1 MYKETKML
9 QPKRAKSEKIK
20 LTNDSY
26 KKARKLFSYLK
37 PYRVEYGIG
46 WIFLVLST
54 SAGLVFPILLG
65 QLLGLSNGSQ
75 TSMGEAVKA
84 IDLSNISTVVLVLFI
99 LFGGQAIFSYFRVIL
114 FTNATEKALR
124 DLRND
129 VFTRMLHLPMDFF
142 NRHTVGE
149 LTSRI
154 SADITQIQETLR
166 TTVAE
171 FFRQIVMVVGGI
183 MYLTYV
189 SWKLSLIMLSLI
201 PLITISAVLFGKFIK
216 KLSKEAQDQTASAN
230 AIAEESLTG
239 IANIKAF
246 TNENFLIKKFK
257 NAVEEIKRLNIKSG
271 IWRGVFI
278 SFMVFCMFG
287 AIVFIIWRGLLM
299 TQGDNPALTQG
310 DLFSFLMVTLMMA
323 ASIGSLP
330 DFYSGI
336 QKTIGG
342 TEKLMDIINE
352 ISEKEV
358 FQGEQKPEIDGS
370 IQFEGV
376 HFSYPQRPDAE
387 VLKGISFQLNKT
399 ETLAL
404 VGTSGGGK
412 STIASLVLSYYKA
425 SSGQI
430 LFGSNNVTDI
440 DVKYLRK
447 HIAFVPQDV
456 LLFAG
461 TIQENIAF
469 GNPEADEKSV
479 IEAAKQANA
488 FEFISNFPDGFNTQV
503 GDRGIQLSGGQKQ
516 RIAIA
521 RAILKN
527 PTILILDEATS
538 ALDSES
544 EKVVQEALEKL
555 MKGRTS
561 IVIAHRLSTIRNSD
575 KILVLQNGQ
584 IVESGRHTE
593 LLEKSGVYA
602 DLVKLQ
608 MNLG

>member
-561 IVIAHRLSTIRNSD
+561 IVIAHRLSTIRNAD

-584 IVESGRHTE
+584 IVESGKHTE
-593 LLEKSGVYA
+593 LLNKNGVYA

>member
-239 IANIKAF
+239 LANIKAF